1 MSNNF
6 NPFNLYNKN
15 VIITGAS
22 SGIGRQCAVL
32 CSKMGA
38 RVVLTGRNKERLK
51 ETLELMGSDAVHQI
65 MPMEL
70 TDFNNVET
78 EIIKIIEKTGKIH
91 GLVNCAGIST
101 TTPVKYVTPEKMEEF
116 FRVNVY
122 SAFNLARIM
131 VRQNNMADEGGSII
145 FISSVMGITGEYG
158 KSLYSSTKGSLI
170 SLSKSM
176 AIELASRKI
185 RINCI
190 SPGVVDTPMSQ
201 AAIYSRDANS
211 LNRIRELH
219 PLGIG
224 NPEDV
229 AYAAIFLLSDASKW
243 ITGTNLIVDGGYTA
257 R

>member
-1 MSNNF
+1 MSKNF
-6 NPFNLYNKN
+6 NPFNLSDKN
-15 VIITGAS
+15 VIVTGAS
-22 SGIGRQCAVL
+22 SGIGRQCAVI

-38 RVVLTGRNKERLK
+38 RVVLTGRNEERLK
-51 ETLELMGSDAVHQI
+51 ETLELMGNDTVHQI
-65 MPMEL
+65 LPLEL
-70 TDFNNVET
+70 TDFNEVET
-78 EIIKIIEKTGKIH
+78 RINRIIEKTGKIH

-101 TTPVKYVTPEKMEEF
+101 TIPVKYVTPEKMEEF

-122 SAFNLARIM
+122 SAFNLARI
-131 VRQNNMADEGGSII
+131 VVKQNNMAEEGGSII
-145 FISSVMGITGEYG
+145 FISSVMGTTGENG

-170 SLSKSM
+170 SLAKSM

-224 NPEDV
+224 NTEDV
-229 AYAAIFLLSDASKW
+229 AYAAIFLLSDASRW
-243 ITGTNLIVDGGYTA
+243 ITGTNLMVDGGYTA
-257 R
+257 K